1 MNYFLIYLILM
12 LDHWVGAFVLIC
24 IICSI
29 ILLIDIFGWIL
40 MHAEDIGSYSSN
52 SEIKSNNTLIKKI
65 FKITFIVFII
75 SFIFAIL
82 CPNTKQAAT
91 IYLLPKITSNK
102 NMQQLPSKTAQLLL
116 MEVKKEINTINALP
130 SNIEIKKD

>member
-75 SFIFAIL
+75 SFVFVIF
-82 CPNTKQAAT
+82 CPTTKQVAT

-102 NMQQLPSKTAQLLL
+102 SMQELPSKTAELLL
-116 MEVKKEINTINALP
+116 IEVKKEINTINALP
-130 SNIEIKKD
+130 SNIEIKKN